1 MRQPSVPSV
10 VCALVAAIGLV
21 SVSMAVEAPKPST
34 CANPVYLIVDPA
46 SMDFAPRIADVL
58 QREQVKVSFL
68 VSNHRTTNGEGSLG
82 NQWGGWW
89 KLVADQGH
97 EFISHTYDH
106 VAWRGDLPG
115 YRPAF
120 RMKPAAGALEGREF
134 TFDPPKLCEQI
145 EHAAHRVEDFTH
157 KKTLPLFSL
166 PGSQTS
172 PKLLA
177 SASACGYAHIGVARG
192 RTLANGLQLKTTLQD
207 IRSGDVLL
215 ADLHTSNATEPWALH
230 NLEPLID
237 GLKERGLCFESLR
250 KHPGLKEWIETHGG

>member
-1 MRQPSVPSV
+1 MRWNPIFSVLCTALASLGVASPSL
-10 VCALVAAIGLV
+10 AT
-21 SVSMAVEAPKPST
+21 EAPKPST
-34 CANPVYLIVDPA
+34 CANPVYLMVDPA

-68 VSNHRTTNGEGSLG
+68 VSNHRTANGEGSLG
-82 NQWGGWW
+82 NLWGGWW

-97 EFISHTYDH
+97 EFVSHTYDH

-145 EHAAHRVEDFTH
+145 EHAARRVEDFTGR
-157 KKTLPLFSL
+157 KSLPLFSL
-166 PGSQTS
+166 PGGQTS
-172 PKLLA
+172 PRLLA

-192 RTLANGLQLKTTLQD
+192 RTLTSGQQLKTAMQD

-215 ADLHTSNATEPWALH
+215 ADLHTTNAAEPWAMS
-230 NLEPLID
+230 NLEPLIR

-250 KHPGLKEWIETHGG
+250 KHPGLKDWIETHGG